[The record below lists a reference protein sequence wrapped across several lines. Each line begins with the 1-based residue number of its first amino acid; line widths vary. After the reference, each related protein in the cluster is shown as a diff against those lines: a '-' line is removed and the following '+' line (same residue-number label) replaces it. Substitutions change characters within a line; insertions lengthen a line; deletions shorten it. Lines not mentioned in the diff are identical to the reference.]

1 METLR
6 WIMLRVHSVKIIYN
20 ICSWDVLLYIP
31 CAHKMKCLLLPM
43 GRAPGGGSI
52 CVKGNMCA
60 FNWKQEN
67 VCKLCSV
74 WLKACWDKCCCFFS
88 AKRNTEMLCEPQRGW
103 TSLFV
108 GSRLAMVKTVW
119 HKELV
124 LNLSFLVQ
132 DSPLCVMV
140 LSTPTGKQASTKWG
154 NQLFSFSLEQFKKK
168 KKKVIVTSS
177 QQTRH
182 SIESSCQ
189 AHLHLTG
196 WLDSTKHNSVW
207 LPLKSVFFYLN
218 SCYLILYMCK

>member
-60 FNWKQEN
+60 FNWEQEN

-74 WLKACWDKCCCFFS
+74 WLKACWDKCCWFFS

-124 LNLSFLVQ
+124 LNLSFLAQ

-140 LSTPTGKQASTKWG
+140 LSTPTGKQANTKWG

-168 KKKVIVTSS
+168 KK
-177 QQTRH
+177 
-182 SIESSCQ
+182 
-189 AHLHLTG
+189 L
-196 WLDSTKHNSVW
+196 
-207 LPLKSVFFYLN
+207 
-218 SCYLILYMCK
+218 